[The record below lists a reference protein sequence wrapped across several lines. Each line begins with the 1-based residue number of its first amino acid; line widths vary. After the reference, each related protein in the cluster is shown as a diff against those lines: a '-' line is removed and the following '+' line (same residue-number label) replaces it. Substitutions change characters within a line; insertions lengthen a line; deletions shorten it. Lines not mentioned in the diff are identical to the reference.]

1 MIGTADASSHSEETM
16 YALPF
21 LLSLVFTWSLAFAQ
35 VSPSLAVHVSA
46 PSFRLG
52 DRLRTA
58 LELSNPGP
66 SPVTVD
72 MYVGIVTPNGPVY
85 WLKDVNTFEGSWSNS
100 LNEDPR
106 TFLSLWPGMTLIPGL
121 RQTWTEFVEYTFT
134 GPEPAGT
141 YHLLVA
147 WTMPGRFADGRI
159 DPGDV
164 IAGDWKAFNFT
175 P

>member
-1 MIGTADASSHSEETM
+1 M

-35 VSPSLAVHVSA
+35 APSLTLHVSA

-52 DRLRTA
+52 DRLRTV
-58 LELSNPGP
+58 LELSNPLP

-72 MYVGIVTPNGPVY
+72 MYVGIVTPTGTVY
-85 WLKDVNTFEGSWSNS
+85 WIKDVNTFEGSWSNS
-100 LNEDPR
+100 LNDDPR

-121 RQTWTEFVEYTFT
+121 RETWTEFVEYTFA
-134 GPEPAGT
+134 GPEPVGT
-141 YHLLVA
+141 YHILVA
-147 WTMPGRFADGRI
+147 WTMPGSFADGRI